1 MAIRKFP
8 KIQSDKVFYRLRG
21 HLMFAYVDVRR
32 FHVIVTFYNGY
43 SLLFVRVRLR
53 KCVLLDDVT
62 FSRALD
68 ELIDNDLLF
77 LNDAV
82 LRLII
87 YNALTHLSSFSLDDL
102 VDSYKSASKFFPS
115 NVF

>member
-1 MAIRKFP
+1 MAIRRFP
-8 KIQSDKVFYRLRG
+8 KIQSDKVFFRLRG
-21 HLMFAYVDVRR
+21 FLMSAYVDVRR

-62 FSRALD
+62 FSSALA
-68 ELIDNDLLF
+68 ELIDNDMLF

-82 LRLII
+82 LRII
-87 YNALTHLSSFSLDDL
+87 IDNALTHLSSFSLDDL
-102 VDSYKSASKFFPS
+102 VISYKSASKSFLS